1 MLTFYAKYSRDDYAN
16 SIRWSRIGGLLEM
29 VTLFRNSRA
38 RVPTQSSIVMS
49 LTIFASLSILF
60 VNIFL
65 GGLVSRAD
73 KHINPGSHFASTEQ
87 LMSTDPL
94 FFWTAY
100 MGSDNTMEM
109 TLTSIFNDT
118 QRNPSPDLRTRYT
131 PRTYHYDAVCR
142 ETAAYF
148 GKDYFSGLVHPPPP
162 MNCKCTFALLKNGT
176 YIWEPTAARV
186 HFISPNVVVVAAP
199 VYPVNA
205 SAFWLPQLEISGFER
220 HPCVRTFRP
229 SLDVLLMYFPKDGII
244 NLPRTDTTKCQYSS
258 DESIVLSTTY
268 IDFAVNNPNNF
279 DSVVTS
285 IFDDPTKLPLLQSM
299 SVTIKNGTFFSPINT
314 STLALVAN
322 ISFEVDYL
330 ICISRSFGP
339 KENMKQGLLCTYM
352 ATTMI
357 SVKPQPWDP
366 AMAGHLNR
374 TSASPINADLP
385 ISRLD
390 LTVYH
395 LPQASASKNTT
406 TSFSTAHLLQA
417 TADATEYLASLGHN
431 VFVDAEGR
439 TESEGLF
446 ILFDTVQLEDAFE
459 VATVSL
465 VVLLVVVVVC
475 AVAWAI
481 SEVFYSAAYNGSL
494 YKVIYLEIKEK
505 KESTSMLM
513 HCVQEPL
520 KFEGQRVIPGQ
531 NNLLGVVSLPRAP

>member
-1 MLTFYAKYSRDDYAN
+1 MIISLHFVVFSVAITIIKIILSDAIGAMLAFYAKYSRDDYAN

-38 RVPTQSSIVMS
+38 RVPTQSSIV
-49 LTIFASLSILF
+49 I
-60 VNIFL
+60 
-65 GGLVSRAD
+65 
-73 KHINPGSHFASTEQ
+73 SHFASTEQ

-100 MGSDNTMEM
+100 MGSDNTMEV
-109 TLTSIFNDT
+109 TLTSILNDT

-131 PRTYHYDAVCR
+131 PRTHHYDAVCK

-162 MNCKCTFALLKNGT
+162 MNCKCTFTLLKNGT
-176 YIWEPTAARV
+176 YIWEPTAAHV
-186 HFISPNVVVVAAP
+186 HFISPNAVVVATP

-220 HPCVRTFRP
+220 HPCVRNFRP
-229 SLDVLLMYFPKDGII
+229 SLDTLLMYFPKDGII

-268 IDFAVNNPNNF
+268 IDFAVNNP
-279 DSVVTS
+279 T
-285 IFDDPTKLPLLQSM
+285 
-299 SVTIKNGTFFSPINT
+299 
-314 STLALVAN
+314 TLTA
-322 ISFEVDYL
+322 
-330 ICISRSFGP
+330 SFGP
-339 KENMKQGLLCTYM
+339 KEDMKKGLLSTYM
-352 ATTMI
+352 AATMI

-390 LTVYH
+390 LNVYH
-395 LPQASASKNTT
+395 LPQASASKKTT

-417 TADATEYLASLGHN
+417 TADATEHLASLGHN
-431 VFVDAEGR
+431 VF
-439 TESEGLF
+439 
-446 ILFDTVQLEDAFE
+446 LEDAFE

-475 AVAWAI
+475 TVAWAI
-481 SEVFYSAAYNGSL
+481 SEVFYSAAYTGRCNIHRIGPMPNSNGLIAYFSTATPSTNTDSIATLRAEMPHMPSQDTEPSTRPEFRRPVEPQQGTDFKFFLLLL
-494 YKVIYLEIKEK
+494 YMQANDKRHQG
-505 KESTSMLM
+505 STPIQ
-513 HCVQEPL
+513 HPFRQ
-520 KFEGQRVIPGQ
+520 
-531 NNLLGVVSLPRAP
+531 